1 MIFKPRQLGRD
12 SIEKD
17 ELENDKKKCRRFGP
31 CGVGEKAI
39 YLNSFYFDRMYYIP
53 LTSVKRAFKRV
64 AMSKGGFT
72 GKGIFATTPYLVV
85 QRSDGTEQQCNF
97 KIEAE
102 VDEVLEEIHQKH
114 PEIPVYSAES
124 EKKLRKARAEQEA
137 RYLKKLPEDAAAAVR
152 NLEKAKTYLQQDER
166 YSKMIVFAAK
176 QKRSLDGTKTS
187 LKTLAALI
195 DAGSVALIA
204 AGLYLRM
211 VKGNSMGIYLALF
224 GGAFILSVAASQI
237 LPTPHRNRKTA
248 QADWEEALRQ
258 MKGYIGKTDTFPVPP
273 QYAHP
278 VVLDRMIRV
287 VREGRAADEEGAL
300 ETVKKDLKALN
311 ASVTVSQQEYD
322 EVVTIK
328 PLFIVSGYQ

>member
-1 MIFKPRQLGRD
+1 MIVAPTRLGNTPLSR
-12 SIEKD
+12 ETLA
-17 ELENDKKKCRRFGP
+17 EDKKQCLKIGP
-31 CGVGEKAI
+31 VGVGGRAL
-39 YLNSFYFDRMYYIP
+39 YTNSFYISRCYYTCWQDIRR
-53 LTSVKRAFKRV
+53 VFKRV

-72 GKGIFATTPYLVV
+72 GKGLFATTPYLVV

-102 VDEVLEEIHQKH
+102 VDEVLEEIHKKH

-124 EKKLRKARAEQEA
+124 EKKLRKAKAEQEA
-137 RYLKKLPEDAAAAVR
+137 RYLKKLPENA
-152 NLEKAKTYLQQDER
+152 LETIQELERAKAYLQKDER
-166 YSKMIVFAAK
+166 FSKLIVFAAK

-195 DAGSVALIA
+195 DAGSAVLIA
-204 AGLYLRM
+204 AGLYLRLM
-211 VKGNSMGIYLALF
+211 KGNSMGIYLALF

-258 MKGYIGKTDTFPVPP
+258 MKGYIDKEDAFPVPP

-278 VVLDRMIRV
+278 VLCWT
-287 VREGRAADEEGAL
+287 G
-300 ETVKKDLKALN
+300 
-311 ASVTVSQQEYD
+311 
-322 EVVTIK
+322 
-328 PLFIVSGYQ
+328 

>member
-1 MIFKPRQLGRD
+1 MIVAPTRLGNTPLSR
-12 SIEKD
+12 ETLA
-17 ELENDKKKCRRFGP
+17 EDKKQCLKIGP
-31 CGVGEKAI
+31 VGIGGRAL
-39 YLNSFYFDRMYYIP
+39 YTNSFYISRCYYTCWQDIRR
-53 LTSVKRAFKRV
+53 VFKRV

-102 VDEVLEEIHQKH
+102 VDEVLEEIHKKH

-124 EKKLRKARAEQEA
+124 EKKLRKAKAEQEA
-137 RYLKKLPEDAAAAVR
+137 RYLKKLPENA
-152 NLEKAKTYLQQDER
+152 LETIQELERAKAYLQKDER
-166 YSKMIVFAAK
+166 FSKLIVFAAK

-195 DAGSVALIA
+195 DAG
-204 AGLYLRM
+204 
-211 VKGNSMGIYLALF
+211 
-224 GGAFILSVAASQI
+224 ASQI

-258 MKGYIGKTDTFPVPP
+258 MKGYIDKEDAFPVPP

-278 VVLDRMIRV
+278 VVLDRMIRI
-287 VREGRAADEEGAL
+287 VREGRAADAEGAL

-311 ASVTVSQQEYD
+311 SSVTVSQQEYD

-328 PLFIVSGYQ
+328 PLFIVSDYQ